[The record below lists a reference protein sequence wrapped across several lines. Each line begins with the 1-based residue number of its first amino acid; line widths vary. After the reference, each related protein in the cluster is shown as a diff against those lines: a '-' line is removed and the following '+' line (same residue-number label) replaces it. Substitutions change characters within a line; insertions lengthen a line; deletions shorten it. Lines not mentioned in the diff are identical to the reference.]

1 MREAMAGGSNNP
13 GVHTLVQETAGA
25 FPIDSIDIIKQELL
39 EI

>member
-1 MREAMAGGSNNP
+1 MAGGSNNP

-25 FPIDSIDIIKQELL
+25 FPIDIIKKELL